1 MINID
6 LLTAVTLGIFLA
18 SVIQTTVNY
27 GIGKITYKKRRA
39 LLDKE
44 YADFKQRMA
53 EVQEFSKTVKEET
66 K

>member
-1 MINID
+1 MINTD
-6 LLTAVTLGIFLA
+6 LLIAVTLGIFLA
-18 SVIQTTVNY
+18 SIIQTTVNY

-44 YADFKQRMA
+44 YNDFRKRMS
-53 EVQEFSKTVKEET
+53 EITDVLPEKEET

>member
-1 MINID
+1 MINTD

-18 SVIQTTVNY
+18 SILQTTVNY

-44 YADFKQRMA
+44 YADFKKRMS
-53 EVQEFSKTVKEET
+53 EVTEIVNKEEST

>member
-1 MINID
+1 MINTD

-18 SVIQTTVNY
+18 SVIQTVVNY
-27 GIGKITYKKRRA
+27 SIGKITYKKRRA

-44 YADFKQRMA
+44 FSDFKKRMS
-53 EVQEFSKTVKEET
+53 EMTNVLDKEET

>member
-1 MINID
+1 MINTE

-18 SVIQTTVNY
+18 GVLQTSIMY
-27 GIGKITYKKRRA
+27 GIGKIKYRKRRA

-44 YADFKQRMA
+44 FADFKKHLETLQDTG
-53 EVQEFSKTVKEET
+53 SKEET

>member
-1 MINID
+1 MINTD

-18 SVIQTTVNY
+18 SIIQTTVNY

-44 YADFKQRMA
+44 YADFRERMS
-53 EVQEFSKTVKEET
+53 VLTDVPNKEET

>member
-1 MINID
+1 MINTD

-18 SVIQTTVNY
+18 SIIQTTVNY

-44 YADFKQRMA
+44 YADFRKRMS
-53 EVQEFSKTVKEET
+53 EITDVLPTKEET

>member
-1 MINID
+1 MINTD

-18 SVIQTTVNY
+18 SILQTVVNY
-27 GIGKITYKKRRA
+27 SIGKITYKKRRA

-44 YADFKQRMA
+44 YADFRKRMSEIA
-53 EVQEFSKTVKEET
+53 DVLPDKEES

>member
-1 MINID
+1 MINTD

-18 SVIQTTVNY
+18 SIIQTTVNY

-44 YADFKQRMA
+44 YNDFRKRMS
-53 EVQEFSKTVKEET
+53 EITDVLPDKEET